1 MTNLELTDEEHV
13 MPEDSWRAVIATSAP
28 AVASPLAMPRPIPP
42 LPPVTTA
49 TRQVRSDNVIANL
62 PIAAT
67 AALY

>member
-1 MTNLELTDEEHV
+1 
-13 MPEDSWRAVIATSAP
+13 
-28 AVASPLAMPRPIPP
+28 MPRPIPP

-62 PIAAT
+62 TIAAT